1 MAVSQGQEG
10 SLDNM
15 TCILVCFPGAP
26 RPHEEAIRKE
36 QELDAVL
43 GRRVAEL
50 CSSAQEPPS
59 LNTVFRTLA
68 SEDIHDLPPG
78 GGVYCKAAVIAD
90 AYSQLCQASG
100 ERRELCRL
108 AEGRQADGGTPQSLF
123 PHLLLPSHR
132 KSYERGNSTH
142 HLDLK
147 IKSQTQCF

>member
-1 MAVSQGQEG
+1 
-10 SLDNM
+10 M

-100 ERRELCRL
+100 ERREVRTLCLECYSQAHVIQPHPFGDGEMEVRGDKGL
-108 AEGRQADGGTPQSLF
+108 A
-123 PHLLLPSHR
+123 
-132 KSYERGNSTH
+132 
-142 HLDLK
+142 
-147 IKSQTQCF
+147 

>member
-1 MAVSQGQEG
+1 
-10 SLDNM
+10 M

-43 GRRVAEL
+43 GRRVAGEQAPGARRQGWSASRGTPITPASFSEL

-78 GGVYCKAAVIAD
+78 GGVYCKAAVIAE

-100 ERRELCRL
+100 ERREKGQNR
-108 AEGRQADGGTPQSLF
+108 AGQPTGTHS
-123 PHLLLPSHR
+123 S
-132 KSYERGNSTH
+132 SA
-142 HLDLK
+142 LDLK
-147 IKSQTQCF
+147 T